1 MFAAVCTTALQVG
14 HRCAPVAVSMAVSRS
29 SPVSMASRYTDAS
42 GQEIKTALSAYM
54 HFCQERRAPL
64 TATLKAS
71 QGASFKNT
79 MVMKELG
86 AEWKVLDSANKE
98 RFSEKASSDKARFD
112 AAVASNPENKS
123 VKGPSKKAKS
133 SKGPQALSAYMHFCN
148 ERRPGLT
155 TVLKAQL
162 GAEFK
167 NKLVMVNLGSEW
179 RKLSDDGKAKFVKM
193 NEAQKADM
201 ASQAAKMS

>member
-1 MFAAVCTTALQVG
+1 MG
-14 HRCAPVAVSMAVSRS
+14 
-29 SPVSMASRYTDAS
+29 
-42 GQEIKTALSAYM
+42 
-54 HFCQERRAPL
+54 
-64 TATLKAS
+64 
-71 QGASFKNT
+71 FKNT

-123 VKGPSKKAKS
+123 VKGPS
-133 SKGPQALSAYMHFCN
+133 N
-148 ERRPGLT
+148 
-155 TVLKAQL
+155 KAQF

>member
-1 MFAAVCTTALQVG
+1 MEGARQRQQRALLGEGIQRQGRPVPVPTRPLAQRPRDRTAAA
-14 HRCAPVAVSMAVSRS
+14 AAYIP
-29 SPVSMASRYTDAS
+29 SPPR
-42 GQEIKTALSAYM
+42 Q
-54 HFCQERRAPL
+54 
-64 TATLKAS
+64 
-71 QGASFKNT
+71 
-79 MVMKELG
+79 
-86 AEWKVLDSANKE
+86 
-98 RFSEKASSDKARFD
+98 ARFD

-155 TVLKAQL
+155 TVLKAQF

-179 RKLSDDGKAKFVKM
+179 RELSDDGKAKFVKM